1 MRVIAGCYKGRRLRS
16 PPGLE
21 TRPILDRVKVAL
33 FDWLGARLAE
43 PGRLPPIH
51 VLDLFC
57 GGGSLGIEA
66 LSRGATF
73 CAFVDADRQAF
84 QCLRENLDTLDV
96 GAAAKIFHGDAQ
108 FIRVTPPSATPFDLV
123 FLDPPYPMSEDVGP
137 GSVMGRVLDRLAD
150 DIPVDDRGVV
160 VWRHPANCV
169 LPETCAGGWKSSET
183 RTWGTMAITM
193 FDPPPK
199 RSS

>member
-73 CAFVDADRQAF
+73 CTFVDADRQAF

>member
-1 MRVIAGCYKGRRLRS
+1 MRVIAGSYKGRRLRA
-16 PPGLE
+16 PRGLE

-43 PGRLPPIH
+43 PGRLPPIP

-66 LSRGATF
+66 LSRGAAF
-73 CAFVDADRQAF
+73 CAFVEADRPAF
-84 QCLRENLDTLDV
+84 QCLRENLDRLNVGSAARIINGDV
-96 GAAAKIFHGDAQ
+96 QSVHVAAPKAA
-108 FIRVTPPSATPFDLV
+108 PFGLV
-123 FLDPPYPMSEDVGP
+123 FLDPPYPLSEDVGP
-137 GSVMGRVLDRLAD
+137 ASIMGRVLDRLAG
-150 DIPVDDRGVV
+150 DIPVDPGGVV

-169 LPETCAGGWKSSET
+169 VPEVCARGWESSET
-183 RTWGTMAITM
+183 RRWGTMAVTM
-193 FDPPPK
+193 FELPPK